1 MLYSILYDM
10 YDEGIGMKGLSL
22 GMSCQ
27 MGMGKLGEER
37 ECWQMSV
44 GCIFYVMGK
53 KTAKVEMEKGGS
65 KVNHVHF
72 ELSLT

>member
-1 MLYSILYDM
+1 MIC
-10 YDEGIGMKGLSL
+10 YDEGIGIGVKGLSL

-27 MGMGKLGEER
+27 KGMGGLGEER
-37 ECWQMSV
+37 ECWQMGV

-53 KTAKVEMEKGGS
+53 MTAKVEMEKGGS
-65 KVNHVHF
+65 KGNHVHF

>member
-1 MLYSILYDM
+1 LADGNGRIREGKGMLA
-10 YDEGIGMKGLSL
+10 KGF
-22 GMSCQ
+22 
-27 MGMGKLGEER
+27 
-37 ECWQMSV
+37 

>member
-1 MLYSILYDM
+1 MLAN
-10 YDEGIGMKGLSL
+10 GF
-22 GMSCQ
+22 
-27 MGMGKLGEER
+27 
-37 ECWQMSV
+37 